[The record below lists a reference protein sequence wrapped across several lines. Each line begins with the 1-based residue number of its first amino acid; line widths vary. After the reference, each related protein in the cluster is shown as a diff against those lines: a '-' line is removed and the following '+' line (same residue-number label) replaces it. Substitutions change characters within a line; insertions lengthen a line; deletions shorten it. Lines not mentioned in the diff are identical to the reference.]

1 MARKYTRVT
10 IADFDIQLRQSLTVY
25 HEDMN
30 AAIDKASEEAVKKL
44 AKRTKATAPVGAR
57 HGQYKKNISSKRL
70 KQTRNGSTYVW
81 YVKAPDYRLTHLLI
95 KGHATR
101 DGGRTKADPFLQN
114 ALDETL
120 PEYEKAIKE
129 AIQNGK

>member
-1 MARKYTRVT
+1 MARRYVKVT
-10 IADFDIQLRQSLTVY
+10 IADFDVQLRQSLTVY
-25 HEDMN
+25 HEDVN
-30 AAIDKASEEAVKKL
+30 EAIDKASEDAVKKL
-44 AKRTKATAPVGAR
+44 AKRTKATAPVRSG
-57 HGQYKKNISSKRL
+57 GYKKHISSKRL
-70 KQTRNGSTYVW
+70 KKTRNGSTYVW
-81 YVKAPDYRLTHLLI
+81 YVRSPDYRLTHLLV

-101 DGGRTKADPFLQN
+101 NGGRTAANPFLQS